1 MTKEKKERI
10 TVIVQNL
17 KQMDIVSLK
26 LMENNSELLRARDL
40 DNHRKEI
47 KSQCNWKSNREARG
61 ER

>member
-26 LMENNSELLRARDL
+26 LMENYSELLRARDAMEVETQ
-40 DNHRKEI
+40 K
-47 KSQCNWKSNREARG
+47 AG
-61 ER
+61 

>member
-26 LMENNSELLRARDL
+26 LMENNSELLRARDGM
-40 DNHRKEI
+40 
-47 KSQCNWKSNREARG
+47 Q
-61 ER
+61 

>member
-26 LMENNSELLRARDL
+26 LMENNSELLRARDTMEVETQ
-40 DNHRKEI
+40 K
-47 KSQCNWKSNREARG
+47 AG
-61 ER
+61 

>member
-26 LMENNSELLRARDL
+26 LMENNSELQRARDAMEVETQ
-40 DNHRKEI
+40 K
-47 KSQCNWKSNREARG
+47 AG
-61 ER
+61 

>member
-26 LMENNSELLRARDL
+26 LMENNSELLGARDAMEVETQ
-40 DNHRKEI
+40 K
-47 KSQCNWKSNREARG
+47 AG
-61 ER
+61 

>member
-26 LMENNSELLRARDL
+26 LMENNSEL
-40 DNHRKEI
+40 HE
-47 KSQCNWKSNREARG
+47 SQRCNGSRNPESRITEAR
-61 ER
+61 

>member
-26 LMENNSELLRARDL
+26 LMENNSELQRARDAL
-40 DNHRKEI
+40 EVEAQSAG
-47 KSQCNWKSNREARG
+47 SQTAR
-61 ER
+61 

>member
-26 LMENNSELLRARDL
+26 LMENNSELLRARDRS
-40 DNHRKEI
+40 HF
-47 KSQCNWKSNREARG
+47 
-61 ER
+61 

>member
-26 LMENNSELLRARDL
+26 LMENNSELLRAK
-40 DNHRKEI
+40 NAMEVEVK
-47 KSQCNWKSNREARG
+47 QAG
-61 ER
+61 

>member
-26 LMENNSELLRARDL
+26 LMENNSELLRARD
-40 DNHRKEI
+40 D
-47 KSQCNWKSNREARG
+47 
-61 ER
+61 

>member
-26 LMENNSELLRARDL
+26 LMENNSELPRARDAMEVETQ
-40 DNHRKEI
+40 K
-47 KSQCNWKSNREARG
+47 AG
-61 ER
+61 